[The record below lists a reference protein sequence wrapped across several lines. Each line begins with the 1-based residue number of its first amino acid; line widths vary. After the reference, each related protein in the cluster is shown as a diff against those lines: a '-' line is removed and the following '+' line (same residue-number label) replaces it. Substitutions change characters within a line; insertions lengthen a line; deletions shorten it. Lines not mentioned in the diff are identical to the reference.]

1 MADLKTLMEDIARA
15 IRLKTGVSD
24 KINAQDF
31 PQKIR
36 EIGNNGNTSVSLNIA
51 YGDTEPDDTSKLW
64 IKADEPESIVFG
76 SNFEGIENIETVSNI
91 PDACYYMSCARVEDK
106 VYLFGGYNGSYLDTI
121 NVFDIK
127 TRTIVTLNTTLPVAC
142 RSMGCIS
149 IGTKVY
155 LFGGYD
161 GSNYLNTINVFDT
174 ETETITTL
182 ENVVLPTAC
191 YYMACA
197 KVENKI
203 YLLGGIASGTRNYL
217 KTINI
222 FDTDTET
229 IIQLT
234 TKLPFSGY
242 GMGCA
247 SVGKLIYLFGYYYY
261 SMGAVYSNS
270 IYLFDTETQ
279 TIIQSSVKLPAA
291 CCDIGCAN
299 VGDNIYL
306 FGGRAKNN
314 LNTINVF
321 NTTTETIKTL
331 NTILPA
337 YCYGMGC
344 ISYGNIIY
352 LFGGYSSGGY
362 LNTINQFSL
371 AHELT
376 QNNIEVITDYK
387 NFFNIIDTEI
397 MKIEIGVNSV
407 LIGNAENQAE
417 NCEAYLHQNDTWI
430 QI

>member
-36 EIGNNGNTSVSLNIA
+36 EIGNNGDTSVSLNIA
-51 YGDTEPDDTSKLW
+51 YGNTEPDDTSKLW
-64 IKADEPESIVFG
+64 IKAKEPDSIVFG
-76 SNFEGIENIETVSNI
+76 KDFEGVESIETIGNI
-91 PDACYYMSCARVEDK
+91 PTAAYGMGCARVGEK
-106 VYLFGGYNGSYLDTI
+106 IYLFGGYSGSYLDTI

-142 RSMGCIS
+142 RGMGCIS
-149 IGTKVY
+149 VGTKVY

-197 KVENKI
+197 RVENKI

-222 FDTDTET
+222 FDTETET
-229 IIQLT
+229 ITQLT
-234 TKLPFSGY
+234 TKLPFSGSS
-242 GMGCA
+242 MGWA

-261 SMGAVYSNS
+261 SMGAAYSNS

-279 TIIQSSVKLPAA
+279 NITQLSIKLPAV
-291 CCDIGCAN
+291 CCDISCTN
-299 VGDNIYL
+299 IGDNIYL
-306 FGGRAKNN
+306 FGGRNRNN
-314 LNTINVF
+314 LNTITVF
-321 NTTTETIKTL
+321 KPIDETITTLKT
-331 NTILPA
+331 TLPIS
-337 YCYGMGC
+337 CYHISC
-344 ISYGNIIY
+344 INYGNEIY
-352 LFGGYSSGGY
+352 LFGGYSSSGY
-362 LNTINQFSL
+362 LNTTNLFSL
-371 AHELT
+371 THELT
-376 QNNIEVITDYK
+376 HNNIEVITDYK
-387 NFFNIIDTEI
+387 NFFNIINTDI

-417 NCEAYLHQNDTWI
+417 NCEAYLHQNDTWV